1 MVTCVSILGS
11 TGSIGRQS
19 LDIISRMPNVKVA
32 ALTGGTNY
40 ELMAQQVRKFKPELA
55 VMADFASM
63 AQLADILSHDDLPT
77 EFSYGEEGLIDAA
90 TIPEVDCVITAV
102 VGMVGLKPTLAA
114 IRARKRIGLANK
126 ETLVCAGELVMDEAE
141 KHGVEIIPVDSE
153 HSAIF
158 QCLMG
163 NTDRREVKRLILTC
177 SGGPFFGKTREEL
190 QQVTKADALKHPNW
204 KMGAKITIDCATLM
218 NKGLEVIE
226 AMRLYDMPLEQVDV
240 VIHRQSIVHS
250 MVEFVDGAVMAQ
262 MGAPDMRLPIQ
273 LALTYPERADCPV
286 DALDLTTCGPLT
298 FAHPDLERFP
308 CLALAFACAKKGGT
322 ACPAMNGANEEAVAM
337 YLRDEIGFYDIY
349 RLVSA
354 AVDAVPFIPNPTLE
368 QILETDRLAREAV
381 RTLSKS

>member
-1 MVTCVSILGS
+1 MVNCVSILGS

-19 LDIISRMPNVKVA
+19 LDIISRLPQVKVA
-32 ALTGGTNY
+32 ALTAGTSVDR
-40 ELMAQQVRKFKPELA
+40 MAQQCRQFQPELA
-55 VMADFASM
+55 VMATEEA
-63 AQLADILSHDDLPT
+63 ANQLAEEIKDLPT
-77 EFSYGEEGLIDAA
+77 RVSWGEEGLIEAA
-90 TIPEVDCVITAV
+90 TIPSCDCVITAV

-126 ETLVCAGELVMDEAE
+126 ETLVCAGEIVMDEAE
-141 KHGVEIIPVDSE
+141 KYGVEIIPVDSE

-163 NTDRREVKRLILTC
+163 CGEKKEVKRLILTC
-177 SGGPFFGKTREEL
+177 SGGPFFGMSREQLEH
-190 QQVTKADALKHPNW
+190 VTKADALKHPNW

-226 AMRLYDMPLEQVDV
+226 AMRLYRMPIEQVDV
-240 VIHRQSIVHS
+240 VVHRQSIIHS

-273 LALTYPERADCPV
+273 LALTYPERIPCPV
-286 DALDLTTCGPLT
+286 DGLDLLTCGDLT
-298 FAHPDLERFP
+298 FAKPDLENFP
-308 CLALAFACAKKGGT
+308 CLALAYKCGKQGGT

-349 RLVSA
+349 RLVSG
-354 AVDAVPFIPNPTLE
+354 AVDSVPFIANPTLE
-368 QILETDRLAREAV
+368 EILETDRLAREAV
-381 RTLSKS
+381 RKLAKS